1 MKYLFCACIWYC
13 AFSLYLAVNLKPI
26 ELLDL
31 LKGGL
36 TLKLFQKR
44 NLLFV
49 IKIEGAGREG
59 ERERERE

>member
-1 MKYLFCACIWYC
+1 M
-13 AFSLYLAVNLKPI
+13 
-26 ELLDL
+26 
-31 LKGGL
+31 
-36 TLKLFQKR
+36 KLFQKR